1 MAQGIE
7 RLISKWLEQGM
18 IDQILADK
26 MLMDITEDK
35 KERSSNKLIVVLS
48 TLGSLLL
55 GIGAFLFMASNW
67 MTLSSLAKVFLLIG
81 GTAGSYYAG
90 YVLKYEKAN
99 YPRVGNSLLF
109 LGSLLF
115 GASVFL
121 IAQIYHVNAN
131 SHLLVLVWLAGI
143 IPLVYAFSNGAI
155 AGLAAVL
162 FYLWIG
168 LFVFRG
174 ISFNSAANNFIALP
188 ALFLVSGNL
197 LFQIG
202 NTHYFKG
209 ALQKIARIYRLISLK
224 VMMAGLF
231 FLSFKTFSGHHDYY
245 YNVSKSFAHVTGQF
259 NASFIIFVILAL
271 ILTVINLAF
280 NPTRSKSNIMED
292 SISLGLLG
300 FTALFFY
307 FPSVT
312 NIYTVLFNLI
322 LAGLIII
329 LLMFGYQREDMKIVN
344 IGMSY
349 LGLFILV
356 RYFDFFWELLPRS
369 LFFLVGGFILIVGGI
384 ALEKKRKELKIEF
397 SQVKTGGN
405 HHE

>member
-7 RLISKWLEQGM
+7 RLIGKWVENGM

-26 MLMDITEDK
+26 MLLDINEDK
-35 KERSSNKLIVVLS
+35 KERTSNKLIIVLS
-48 TLGSLLL
+48 TLGSLLF

-67 MTLSSLAKVFLLIG
+67 MALSAVTKVFLLIG
-81 GTAGSYYAG
+81 STAGAYYAG

-99 YPRVGNSLLF
+99 FPKVGNSLLF

-131 SHLLVLVWLAGI
+131 SHLLVLIWLAGI
-143 IPLVYAFSNGAI
+143 MPLVYVFSNAAT

-174 ISFNSAANNFIALP
+174 INFQSAANNFIALP

-197 LFQIG
+197 LYSMGGI
-202 NTHYFKG
+202 HYFQN
-209 ALQKIARIYRLISLK
+209 ALQKIARVYRLISLK
-224 VMMAGLF
+224 VVMAGLF

-245 YNVSKSFAHVTGQF
+245 FNAAKSFAHVTGQF
-259 NASFIIFVILAL
+259 NASFIIFIVGAIIA
-271 ILTVINLAF
+271 TVINLSF
-280 NPTRSKSNIMED
+280 NPTKSKNNVMEC
-292 SISLGLLG
+292 SIGLGLVG
-300 FTALFFY
+300 ITSLFFY
-307 FPSVT
+307 FPSIT
-312 NIYTVLFNLI
+312 NVYTVIFNLI
-322 LAGLIII
+322 LAGLIVV
-329 LLMFGYQREDMKIVN
+329 LLMTGYQREDMKVVN

-356 RYFDFFWELLPRS
+356 RYFDFFWDLLPRS

-384 ALEKKRKELKIEF
+384 ALEKKRKELKAEF
-397 SQVKTGGN
+397 GLVKLGGKN
-405 HHE
+405 DE